1 MLARQFIQCHP
12 FSCYSTAVIV
22 ALLTFL
28 LVSGNAIAQD
38 ERLFH
43 SPVTSATAGQSIDID
58 VTIEG
63 SEAPAIEGRIYYRK
77 SGQEAFGYVEM
88 LVDQFDLTG
97 VIPAEDVQEDY
108 LEYYIEV
115 YLPDDLMLTYP
126 EGAPSPTNPLQVT
139 IRPIGAGEGRGEEAV
154 VILSP
159 MPGVRFSEDRVLV
172 AVTLMQHVRSMK
184 PEAIRILI
192 DGFDLTRKAQISED
206 MVAVVV
212 EGLKPGEHYASLYL
226 VEQDVRE
233 KLVGWGFMIALP
245 EEEEERAPSR
255 IRGNVNAGYS
265 HENISARI
273 RNLTYLD
280 AKANVTYKQVDW
292 AAKAYVTSLER
303 GYLQSQN
310 RFLASAHYKALT
322 VRAGDTQPRLSEF
335 SLWGA
340 RTRGAYIALRTP
352 GFDMDVVWG
361 YLRRDVEGEGFTD
374 IETLQSEVDP
384 TQDSLVVETVVTVPG
399 TYQRKV
405 LAIRPG
411 FRLAKGVTLGFNIL
425 KAKDDDGSIEYG
437 IEPKDNLVF
446 GADLRMAFDHRRV
459 VLNTETALS
468 LYNRDIS
475 SGPMADAEIDLFV
488 GNVYLG
494 SVEGLIIVN
503 QFFEPLP
510 TDSAILEKGISATK
524 LFTELFS
531 ELVKS
536 SLAHRTSLTLNYFKN
551 ELRLGYK
558 TIGRSYT
565 SLGSPTIPSDVR
577 GFNIQDRFRLFK
589 NRVYLTVGYEFY
601 LDNVNGRSENTM
613 DRSILRGN
621 VAYYSPPMY
630 PNANFGY
637 RQHNRKNDGEIE
649 EIIHLNEQT
658 GDTLLYDTVDNRLEN
673 SSASFNFGVDQS
685 FLFADMQSNARLA
698 FTKSFTEDKID
709 VTNASDTDLN
719 SYSLSL
725 TMRKGRK
732 LENHAAFRLSSQES
746 MGGDY
751 TTDYSVISL
760 SSRYMYLPERLWI
773 NGGLSFTLA
782 EGGNDSVNDTTGI
795 DPEVL
800 GDLADL
806 ERSFAIDYSRMQL
819 SVGAEFH
826 LTKQHQFRLNAYK
839 VFHTDDGSVEYWD
852 GNAVNNK
859 DAADFIRQEDF
870 VTRIRYSYNF

>member
-1 MLARQFIQCHP
+1 MA
-12 FSCYSTAVIV
+12 

-28 LVSGNAIAQD
+28 LASGNSFAQD

-43 SPVTSATAGQSIDID
+43 SPVTSATAGQSIDIN
-58 VTIEG
+58 VTVEG
-63 SEAPAIEGRIYYRK
+63 GGAPAIEGRIYYRK
-77 SGQEAFGYVEM
+77 SGQDAFGYVEM
-88 LVDQFDLTG
+88 LIDQFDLSG
-97 VIPAEDVQEDY
+97 AIPAEDVEEDY

-115 YLPDDLMLTYP
+115 YLPDDLTLTYP

-139 IRPIGAGEGRGEEAV
+139 IRPIGAGEGGGEEAV

-159 MPGVRFSEDRVLV
+159 LPGSRFSEDRVLV
-172 AVTLMQHVRSMK
+172 AVTLMQHVRSME

-192 DGFDLTRKAQISED
+192 DGFDLTSKAQISED

-245 EEEEERAPSR
+245 EEEERLPSR

-265 HENISARI
+265 HENVSARI

-280 AKANVTYKQVDW
+280 AKANGTYKQIDW

-303 GYLQSQN
+303 GYLQSQH
-310 RFLASAHYKALT
+310 RFLASANYKALT

-340 RTRGAYIALRTP
+340 RTRGAHIALRTH
-352 GFDMDVVWG
+352 GYDMDVVWG
-361 YLRRDVEGEGFTD
+361 YLRRDMEGAGEPDTTYIIDPVSGD
-374 IETLQSEVDP
+374 TLKSEVDP
-384 TQDSLVVETVVTVPG
+384 TLDSIRVETVITLPG
-399 TYQRKV
+399 TYQRTM
-405 LAIRPG
+405 LAVRQG
-411 FRLAKGVTLGFNIL
+411 FRLAKGVTLGLNIL
-425 KAKDDDGSIEYG
+425 KAKDDDSSIEYG
-437 IEPKDNLVF
+437 IGPQDNLVF
-446 GADLRMAFDHRRV
+446 GADLRMAFDRRRIV
-459 VLNTETALS
+459 FNTETSLS
-468 LYNRDIS
+468 LFNRDIS
-475 SGPMADAEIDLFV
+475 SGPMADAE
-488 GNVYLG
+488 
-494 SVEGLIIVN
+494 SVEDLIVVN

-510 TDSAILEKGISATK
+510 TDPAILEEGISPAK
-524 LFTELFS
+524 LVKELFS

-565 SLGSPTIPSDVR
+565 SLGSPTIPTDVR

-601 LDNVNGRSENTM
+601 KDNVNGRSETTT
-613 DRSILRGN
+613 DRSILRSN

-630 PNANFGY
+630 PNVNFGY
-637 RQHNRKNDGEIE
+637 RQHNRKNKKKKIVYYNPSEPDSILD
-649 EIIHLNEQT
+649 II
-658 GDTLLYDTVDNRLEN
+658 DNRLEN
-673 SSASFNFGVDQS
+673 SSASFNFGMDQS
-685 FLFADMQSNARLA
+685 FLFAGMQNSARFA
-698 FTKSFTEDKID
+698 FIKSFTEDKID
-709 VTNASDTDLN
+709 VTDVSDTDLN
-719 SYSLSL
+719 SYSLSF

-732 LENHAAFRLSSQES
+732 LENRAAFRLSSQES
-746 MGGDY
+746 MGGNF

-782 EGGNDSVNDTTGI
+782 EGGNDLVNDTTGI
-795 DPEVL
+795 DSTVL

-852 GNAVNNK
+852 NHVVNNK